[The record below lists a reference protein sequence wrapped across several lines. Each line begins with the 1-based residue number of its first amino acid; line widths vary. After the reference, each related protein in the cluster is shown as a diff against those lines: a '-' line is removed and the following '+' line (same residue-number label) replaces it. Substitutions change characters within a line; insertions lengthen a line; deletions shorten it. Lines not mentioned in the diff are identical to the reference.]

1 MFPLSD
7 EILQS
12 SENDK
17 EHAYTRVH
25 TYIHTQTLHPHA
37 RTARVSATATRDY
50 TQTLLVMIPVLRV
63 HVRTVCPCYPSKTTS
78 YDKLNR
84 SIVRQILLFCRST
97 NRYFNFHRLL
107 GRSRI
112 EKRQVNKRFFNDC
125 ATRSS
130 LILRPI
136 VPTTI

>member
-63 HVRTVCPCYPSKTTS
+63 HVKTVCPCYPAKTTS
-78 YDKLNR
+78 DDKLNR

-97 NRYFNFHRLL
+97 NRYFNFYRLS
-107 GRSRI
+107 GKDRGSRTS
-112 EKRQVNKRFFNDC
+112 K
-125 ATRSS
+125 
-130 LILRPI
+130 
-136 VPTTI
+136 